1 MKTVFEKSSQ
11 IVHLWANKTQPSATT
26 RVRALMSG
34 GRAAQ
39 AFFEGD
45 RYYSYGK
52 HYCIGRHL
60 PNGYVALN
68 LEKSSSTTNGH
79 VSEARQA
86 TKHLKKLTVYNP
98 DADEPSLLETQDLVD
113 NLLALALKARAD
125 GNRPSYLAQAHS
137 VIADFNTFAKLLK
150 SKERIKQ
157 IDSETWSPE
166 SHRALVAK
174 QEAAAKVKAAAKLK
188 KFREEHAENIATWRQ
203 GGYAYLPSEL
213 PTMLRLVY
221 RSGISSHYGTVGQDI
236 WIVETSK
243 GAEIPAEDARKLWPF
258 IQRVTKGKKDYEV
271 GMPLGSYNLTQI
283 RRDGSIVV
291 GCHNISFDEIE
302 LMAKA
307 LGLLNAEEVAA

>member
-1 MKTVFEKSSQ
+1 MKTVFDKSSQ

-26 RVRALMSG
+26 RVRTLMAG

-45 RYYSYGK
+45 RYYSYGH

-60 PNGYVALN
+60 PDGYVALN
-68 LEKSSSTTNGH
+68 LEKNSSTTNGH
-79 VSEARQA
+79 VQEAKHA
-86 TKHLKKLTVYNP
+86 TRHLKQIVVYDP
-98 DADEPSLLETQDLVD
+98 EADVPNLAATQNLVD
-113 NLLALALKARAD
+113 RLLAKALKARAD
-125 GNRPSYLAQAHS
+125 GNRPRYLAETHN

-150 SKERIKQ
+150 SKLRIKQ

-166 SHRALVAK
+166 KHRAQVAK

-188 KFREEHAENIATWRQ
+188 KFREENAENIATWRS
-203 GGYAYLPSEL
+203 GEYVYLPSEL
-213 PTMLRLVY
+213 PAMLRLTY
-221 RSGISSHYGTVGQDI
+221 HTGLGGHYGTVTPDS

-258 IQRVTKGKKDYEV
+258 IQRVMKGKKDYEV
-271 GMPLGSYNLTQI
+271 GMTLGHYRLTQI

-291 GCHNISFDEIE
+291 GCHDIPFDEIE

-307 LGLLNAEEVAA
+307 LGLLNLEEVAA